1 MTTSLQQFFY
11 ATKGNVAM
19 IFALCVGPIFLFM
32 TFAIDSTRQVIA
44 DRHVQAALDAASL
57 AAAIALEDKSL
68 TNPQVREIA
77 LNSFQANLQTAHGD
91 LTCSDTEILINRD
104 DLMISMDAACEVPSV
119 YGASLPLQS
128 LKIAN
133 RASAQTAVSKLD
145 LAMMLDVSGSMEGL
159 RLEQLKTA
167 AKDTA
172 EKLLELS
179 PDDRVRVSFASY
191 ATSVNAGEYGNA
203 ALGRAPYDDSDEDG
217 LEKVCVAERTG
228 PSARRDHAPG
238 PGRYMSD
245 RATQCPDSSILPLTS
260 DFTEFSQEIDRREAD
275 GMTAGHLGV
284 AWSWYLIS
292 PEWRDVWP
300 ATSAPLDYDEPNSLK
315 AVILMSDGR
324 FNEFYHPELGRS
336 NWQAM
341 RMCEAM
347 RNSDVLVYAVA
358 FNAPTRAQWTL
369 ENCAGAEERFF
380 VANSGEE
387 LLDAYAAIAGQLS
400 ELTLVD

>member
-1 MTTSLQQFFY
+1 MTTPLRQFFA

-57 AAAIALEDKSL
+57 AGAIALEDKSL
-68 TNPQVREIA
+68 NNLQVREIV

-91 LTCSDTEILINRD
+91 LSCADTEVTINRD
-104 DLMISMDAACEVPSV
+104 DLMITMDAACEVPSV
-119 YGASLPLQS
+119 YGTSLPLQS
-128 LKIAN
+128 MKIAN

-145 LAMMLDVSGSMEGL
+145 LAMMLDVSGSMDGL

-191 ATSVNAGEYGNA
+191 ASSVNAGQYGNT
-203 ALGRAPYDDSDEDG
+203 ALGRPWHDDSDGDG
-217 LEKVCVAERTG
+217 VEKVCVAERIG
-228 PSARRDHAPG
+228 PAARRDDRPAPG
-238 PGRYMSD
+238 KYVSD
-245 RATQCPDSSILPLTS
+245 RANLCPDSSILPLTS
-260 DFTEFSQEIDRREAD
+260 DFDEFSREIDRLEAD
-275 GMTAGHLGV
+275 GYTAGHLGV

-292 PEWRDVWP
+292 PKWRDVWP
-300 ATSAPLDYDEPNSLK
+300 EASAPLEYDEPNSLK

-324 FNEFYHPELGRS
+324 FNTQYHYELGYSR
-336 NWQAM
+336 WQAM
-341 RMCEAM
+341 RMCAAM
-347 RNSDVLVYAVA
+347 RDSNVLVYAVA
-358 FNAPTRAQWTL
+358 FNAPWRARWTL
-369 ENCAGAEERFF
+369 KDCAGAEERFF

-387 LLDAYAAIAGQLS
+387 LLDAYAAIASQLS